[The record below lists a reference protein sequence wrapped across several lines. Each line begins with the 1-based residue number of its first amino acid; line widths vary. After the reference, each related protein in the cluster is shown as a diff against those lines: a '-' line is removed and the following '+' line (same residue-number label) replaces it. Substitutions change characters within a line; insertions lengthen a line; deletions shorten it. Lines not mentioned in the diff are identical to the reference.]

1 MNKKIDFYA
10 PYQMPD
16 GRNIYGAA
24 AANRRIA
31 DAGNLNELAYQLV
44 MTGINLGY
52 QQAQANNLNRT
63 NA

>member
-1 MNKKIDFYA
+1 
-10 PYQMPD
+10 MPD